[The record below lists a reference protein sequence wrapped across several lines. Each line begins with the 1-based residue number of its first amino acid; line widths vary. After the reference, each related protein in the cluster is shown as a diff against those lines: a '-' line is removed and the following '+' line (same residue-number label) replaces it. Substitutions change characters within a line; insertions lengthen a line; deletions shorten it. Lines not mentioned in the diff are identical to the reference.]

1 MKTILLSLACVT
13 ILCGPAAGVSRAD
26 DPPPLR
32 GKVLLLDNERVLE
45 GDVERLGDRYRV
57 QRKIGETWVEA
68 EKALRLCSS
77 LEDAYAY
84 LRGRANLHD
93 PDERLRLAGWCR
105 RNGLYEQALAEVKA
119 AVALRPDHAPSR
131 RLLESMQRAA
141 APVKAA
147 ESPVPAAEPGPP
159 SLPPVELTAQALGL
173 FTTKV
178 QPILMNACATCHA
191 TGRGGAFRLTRVY
204 DAGNLARKTTRQNLT
219 AVLAELDPEQPLN
232 SKFLLKAVGAHGGD
246 VSKAPL
252 PGRDSPPYRA
262 LEEWVHLTLANN
274 PQLRDRTA
282 GQPTGFATM
291 EAKPPPAPPAPTETA
306 PKVETPPPTPLP
318 ATAPAPANDGA
329 KDPFDPD
336 AFNREYHP
344 KKVAKPVKSRP

>member
-13 ILCGPAAGVSRAD
+13 ILGGPGAGIARAD
-26 DPPPLR
+26 DPPPVR

-45 GDVERLGDRYRV
+45 GDIERVGDRYRV

-68 EKALRLCSS
+68 EKALRLCGS

-84 LRGRANLHD
+84 LRDRANLHD
-93 PDERLRLAGWCR
+93 PDERLLLAGWCR
-105 RNGLYEQALAEVKA
+105 RNGLHEQALAEVRA

-131 RLLESMQRAA
+131 RLLEGMQRAVA
-141 APVKAA
+141 SAKGVETA
-147 ESPVPAAEPGPP
+147 VPAAQPEPP

-178 QPILMNACATCHA
+178 QPILMNACAGCHA

-204 DAGNLARKTTRQNLT
+204 EAGNLARKTTRENLA
-219 AVLAELDPEQPLN
+219 AVLGELDPEQPLN
-232 SKFLLKAVGAHGGD
+232 SKLLLKAVGAHGGD

-274 PQLRDRTA
+274 PQLRDRGA
-282 GQPTGFATM
+282 GQPTAFAAM
-291 EAKPPPAPPAPTETA
+291 ESKPSPAPPVPTETA
-306 PKVETPPPTPLP
+306 PKTETPPPTPLP
-318 ATAPAPANDGA
+318 GTTPATANDGA